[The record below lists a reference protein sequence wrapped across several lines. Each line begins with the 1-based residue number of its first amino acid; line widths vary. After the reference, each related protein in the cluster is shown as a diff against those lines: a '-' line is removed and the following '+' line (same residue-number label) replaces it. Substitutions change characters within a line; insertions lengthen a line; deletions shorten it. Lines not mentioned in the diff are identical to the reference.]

1 MASKRPSSKKTRSL
15 HTTITGVAPG
25 HVPKK
30 WVKFVAGAFLLVPC
44 WVLTLA
50 FCGAFLD
57 SAGHS
62 HFWNSGEFLG
72 FAAGAALGVLCYF
85 TVKPLVWL
93 YVIGHELTHA
103 LLVWLHG
110 GRVHDFH
117 VARSGGHIVTDK
129 TNTLIV
135 LGPYF
140 VPFYTVLWIGSYATA
155 RVVFDLPGNP
165 ALFQGMIGATWAFH
179 MAFTVAMIVRGQP
192 DLEYGGVFFSV
203 VLIYL
208 LNLALIC
215 AMLVALSPVLDWGGF
230 ARTLLWSAQEVS
242 AEILR
247 LIGQAR

>member
-1 MASKRPSSKKTRSL
+1 MASKPPRSKKVRSL
-15 HTTITGVAPG
+15 HTAITGVAPG

-30 WVKFVAGAFLLVPC
+30 WVKFIAGAFLLLPC

-50 FCGAFLD
+50 FFGAFLD
-57 SAGHS
+57 SAGRIQ
-62 HFWNSGEFLG
+62 FWSSDEFLW
-72 FAAGAALGVLCYF
+72 FAAGALLGVIGYF
-85 TVKPLVWL
+85 TIKPLVWL

-117 VARSGGHIVTDK
+117 VASTGGHIVTDK

-135 LGPYF
+135 LAPYF
-140 VPFYTVLWIGSYATA
+140 VPFYTVLWMGSYAMA
-155 RVVFDLPGNP
+155 RLVFDLPGHP
-165 ALFQGMIGATWAFH
+165 GLFQGAIGATWAFH
-179 MAFTVAMIVRGQP
+179 MVFTVAMIVRGQP

-215 AMLVALSPVLDWGGF
+215 VMLVALSPVLDWSEF

-247 LIGQAR
+247 LIRELR

>member
-1 MASKRPSSKKTRSL
+1 MASKPRRPSKNRPLRAVSPAL
-15 HTTITGVAPG
+15 APG

-30 WVKFVAGAFLLVPC
+30 WVKFVVGVFLLFPC

-50 FCGAFLD
+50 FFDTLID

-62 HFWNSGEFLG
+62 LFWTSPEFLW
-72 FAAGAALGVLCYF
+72 FAGGSLLGVLGYF
-85 TVKPLVWL
+85 IAKPLVWL

-117 VARSGGHIVTDK
+117 VARAGGHIVTDK

-135 LGPYF
+135 LAPYF
-140 VPFYTVLWIGSYATA
+140 VPFYTVLWMGSYTTA
-155 RVVFDLPGNP
+155 RVVFDLPP
-165 ALFQGMIGATWAFH
+165 HPELFQGAIGATWAFH
-179 MAFTVAMIVRGQP
+179 MAYTAAMVARGQP

-208 LNLALIC
+208 LNLLLIC
-215 AMLVALSPVLDWGGF
+215 VLLIALSPVLDWSGF
-230 ARTLLWSAQEVS
+230 GNTLLWSAQET
-242 AEILR
+242 ADGILR
-247 LIGQAR
+247 LVRAG

>member
-1 MASKRPSSKKTRSL
+1 MASKPTRSKKVRSL
-15 HTTITGVAPG
+15 HTAITGVAPG

-30 WVKFVAGAFLLVPC
+30 WVKFIAGAFLLLPC

-50 FCGAFLD
+50 FFGAFLD
-57 SAGHS
+57 SAGRIQ
-62 HFWNSGEFLG
+62 FWSSEEFLW
-72 FAAGAALGVLCYF
+72 FAAGVLLGVIGYF
-85 TVKPLVWL
+85 TIKPLVWL

-117 VARSGGHIVTDK
+117 VARTGGHIVTDK

-135 LGPYF
+135 LAPYF
-140 VPFYTVLWIGSYATA
+140 VPFYTVLWMGSYATA
-155 RVVFDLPGNP
+155 RLVFDLPGHP
-165 ALFQGMIGATWAFH
+165 GLFQGAIGATWAFH

-215 AMLVALSPVLDWGGF
+215 VMLVALSPVLDWSDF

-247 LIGQAR
+247 LIRELR